1 MHIKLLSRK
10 AKTNYRRK
18 SIRSKK
24 QKGGDM
30 ITLKLFNHL
39 DEESSVKISSDATV
53 LELKQKIAEEQNI
66 NNIDDIQL
74 FLDNEL
80 KDKYL
85 LKKYVMSANLIIEV
99 SRIKEMM
106 GINETQPKN
115 GLLLVESRGSFTKS
129 LWKEILEL
137 GEKYESKDAAQR
149 WTSVRQRLLN
159 MMEENGSFTQMDRI
173 TKINRFMK
181 ELEQSAS
188 TKSVL

>member
-24 QKGGDM
+24 QKGGDI

-85 LKKYVMSANLIIEV
+85 LKKYGLINNSEL
-99 SRIKEMM
+99 S
-106 GINETQPKN
+106 
-115 GLLLVESRGSFTKS
+115 LVIFNPDEEEEEYGDDD
-129 LWKEILEL
+129 
-137 GEKYESKDAAQR
+137 YED
-149 WTSVRQRLLN
+149 
-159 MMEENGSFTQMDRI
+159 E
-173 TKINRFMK
+173 
-181 ELEQSAS
+181 
-188 TKSVL
+188 